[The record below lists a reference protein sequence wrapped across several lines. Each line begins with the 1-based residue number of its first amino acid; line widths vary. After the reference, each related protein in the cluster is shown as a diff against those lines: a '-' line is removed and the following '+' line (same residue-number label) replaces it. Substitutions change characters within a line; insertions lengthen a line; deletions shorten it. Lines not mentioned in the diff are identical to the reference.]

1 MNTVKK
7 RFFLYLFGCIGFR
20 TMITLLAKNLNE
32 NRNNN
37 ASKKYFKYFSLI
49 TLLIGLG
56 FLYIY
61 IFGSKKADSQLKWA
75 NSKVLWNDYRIIHAV
90 LYISFSIMA
99 LLQLNN
105 AWVLLALDTLLGL
118 IIFLQH
124 HYVSGNFNKLY

>member
-1 MNTVKK
+1 MNTIQK
-7 RFFLYLFGCIGFR
+7 RFLLYLFGCIGMR
-20 TMITLLAKNLNE
+20 TLITIVAKNLNE
-32 NRNNN
+32 NLNNN
-37 ASKKYFKYFSLI
+37 TTKKYFKYFSLI
-49 TLLIGLG
+49 TLSMGLG

-75 NSKVLWNDYRIIHAV
+75 NSKVWWNDYRIIHAI

-118 IIFLQH
+118 IIFLKY
-124 HYVSGNFNKLY
+124 HYVNGNFNKLI

>member
-1 MNTVKK
+1 MNTIKK

-37 ASKKYFKYFSLI
+37 AYKKYFKYFSLI

-75 NSKVLWNDYRIIHAV
+75 NSKVWWNDYRIIHAV

-118 IIFLQH
+118 IIFLQY
-124 HYVSGNFNKLY
+124 HYVSGNINKLY

>member
-1 MNTVKK
+1 MNTIQN
-7 RFFLYLFGCIGFR
+7 RFLLYLFGCIGMR
-20 TMITLLAKNLNE
+20 TLITIVAKNLNK
-32 NRNNN
+32 NFNNN
-37 ASKKYFKYFSLI
+37 TTKKYFKYFSLI
-49 TLLIGLG
+49 TLSMGLG

-75 NSKVLWNDYRIIHAV
+75 NSKVWWNDYRIIHAI

-118 IIFLQH
+118 IIFLNY
-124 HYVSGNFNKLY
+124 HYVNGNFNKLI